1 MFFKHKFPIE
11 VQKWIVG
18 KRIPKDEESL
28 QRLRVTNDQTVYLY
42 LVTAKSV
49 GLDKQQRPIK
59 TQSLLTCIDRN
70 AMFVFLSVT
79 FSTYK
84 YIYIKLLT

>member
-1 MFFKHKFPIE
+1 MVSRMLPTIQECGLEFVVDLVKIGLLCIFQMFFKHKFPIE

-49 GLDKQQRPIK
+49 GLDKQQHMA
-59 TQSLLTCIDRN
+59 TSG
-70 AMFVFLSVT
+70 
-79 FSTYK
+79 
-84 YIYIKLLT
+84 